1 MPVPKL
7 HRLKFQFA
15 LSHSRHL
22 HLLPPPST
30 TTVIS
35 TETTTKLSL
44 RISILT
50 GLDDYLYA
58 LGVAWIL
65 IWINN
70 KDWL

>member
-1 MPVPKL
+1 MKPPL
-7 HRLKFQFA
+7 FFA
-15 LSHSRHL
+15 
-22 HLLPPPST
+22 
-30 TTVIS
+30 
-35 TETTTKLSL
+35 EAF
-44 RISILT
+44 ISILT